1 MLGRPPK
8 NGRRHGCLIIFSGK
22 VIMDLI
28 KLKKK
33 LKTVDKQGELTKILV
48 EKIQSIPRF
57 NEELRNDL
65 ELILYI
71 CSIVENE
78 FHQTKKKS
86 INKKQIVIDILN
98 RIFSLKQEEIQNTE
112 RHIEFLH
119 ENGQIKQ
126 IPYYEKI
133 GQQII
138 GWCFRKFC

>member
-1 MLGRPPK
+1 
-8 NGRRHGCLIIFSGK
+8 
-22 VIMDLI
+22 MDLI

-33 LKTVDKQGELTKILV
+33 LKILDKQGEITKILV

-65 ELILYI
+65 ELVLYI

-78 FHQTKKKS
+78 FEQTKTKS
-86 INKKQIVIDILN
+86 INKKQIVVDILS
-98 RIFSLKQEEIQNTE
+98 RIFSLKPEEVNNVE
-112 RHIEFLH
+112 RHIDFLH
-119 ENGQIKQ
+119 SNGQIKK
-126 IPYYEKI
+126 IPYYEKL

>member
-1 MLGRPPK
+1 
-8 NGRRHGCLIIFSGK
+8 
-22 VIMDLI
+22 MDLI

-33 LKTVDKQGELTKILV
+33 LKILDKQGEITKILV

-65 ELILYI
+65 ELVLYI

-78 FHQTKKKS
+78 FEQTKTKS
-86 INKKQIVIDILN
+86 INKKQIVVDILS
-98 RIFSLKQEEIQNTE
+98 RIFSLKPEEVNNIE
-112 RHIEFLH
+112 RHIDFLH
-119 ENGQIKQ
+119 SNGQIKK
-126 IPYYEKI
+126 IPYYEKL